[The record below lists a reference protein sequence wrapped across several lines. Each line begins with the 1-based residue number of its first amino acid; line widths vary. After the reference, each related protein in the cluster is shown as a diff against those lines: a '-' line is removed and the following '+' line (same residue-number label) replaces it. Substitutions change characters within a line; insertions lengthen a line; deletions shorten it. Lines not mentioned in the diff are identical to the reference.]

1 MKKPI
6 IKIILLVSLMIP
18 IAFGYSQTGFTK
30 VYYNGGMQSSA
41 IIKTFDENY
50 LITGYNY
57 GDKNYLIKIDTLGNV
72 IWSKQME
79 SVYSDYHVGILPLK
93 DSTYFMVT
101 SNYSSEK
108 GYSHLLCIVFTNN
121 GDTLWTKS
129 YDFGD
134 TFLPYSASQTFDNGF
149 MIAGIL
155 KFADYN
161 QYKIAVIKL
170 DSTGSHSWTKTFSG
184 GNHTNYGY
192 SIKETP
198 DSNYILTGFVEDSD
212 PFRSSAFLT
221 KLTAN
226 GNILWTKTYQVDS
239 SDLCIGYDVSI
250 LLDGYLIASTKS
262 HELVIIKT
270 DFSGN
275 VNWAKQYDIYSFN
288 PLNSPAVRI
297 RNLSNNNFAVLA
309 PDYLLKIDEAGDV
322 IWATGM
328 MMYVSDVYEAQDNGF
343 IVIGNG
349 PVFGVKFPVPYYEHI
364 GLIKID
370 SLGNNDADCVWPD
383 EWINYENKTIVTQ
396 NIVFDT
402 SYAIANTAQ
411 TNIQVADINLTIED
425 ECVTFI
431 GSLNENLSGS
441 NIQIFP
447 NPSSG
452 VFVIQTENSEIIIEL
467 NIFNSL
473 GATVYQ
479 SANNSKT
486 VNVDLSSVPPGIYQ
500 IMIDTQDKTYTRK
513 ILIY

>member
-1 MKKPI
+1 
-6 IKIILLVSLMIP
+6 MIP

-30 VYYNGGMQSSA
+30 VYYNSEIQSST

-72 IWSKQME
+72 LWSK
-79 SVYSDYHVGILPLK
+79 VLDNVNSDYHVEITSLK
-93 DSTYFMVT
+93 DSTFLFAT
-101 SNYSSEK
+101 SNYSSDK
-108 GYSHLLCIVFTNN
+108 GYSNLLCAVINN
-121 GDTLWTKS
+121 DGDTLWTKT
-129 YDFGD
+129 YDFGNR
-134 TFLPYSASQTFDNGF
+134 FFPYSACQTLDNGF
-149 MIAGIL
+149 LITGIL
-155 KFADYN
+155 QFADYLQN
-161 QYKIAVIKL
+161 RIAVAKL
-170 DSTGSHSWTKTFSG
+170 DSSGIHSWTKILSG
-184 GNHTNYGY
+184 GNHTNYGF

-198 DSNYILTGFVEDSD
+198 DTNYILTGFVEDSD
-212 PFRSSAFLT
+212 PFTSSAFLT
-221 KLTAN
+221 KLTAD
-226 GNILWTKTYQVDS
+226 GNILWSKSYQVDS
-239 SDLCIGYDVSI
+239 SDHCIGYDVSI
-250 LLDGYLIASTKS
+250 VQDGYLIASIKS
-262 HELVIIKT
+262 HELVLIKT

-275 VNWAKQYDIYSFN
+275 VDWAKQYDIYSFN
-288 PLNSPAVRI
+288 PLNSPAMRI

-309 PDYLLKIDEAGDV
+309 PDYLLKINEAGDV

-328 MMYVSDVYEAQDNGF
+328 MMVVSDVYEAQDNGF

-349 PVFGVKFPVPYYEHI
+349 PVYGVKSPDPYYAHI

-370 SLGNNDADCVWPD
+370 SAGNNDADCVWPD
-383 EWINYENKTIVTQ
+383 EWVNYENKTIVTQ

-402 SYAIANTAQ
+402 SYAVANTAQ

-452 VFVIQTENSEIIIEL
+452 AFVIQTENSEIIIEL

-473 GATVYQ
+473 GAIVYQ
-479 SANNSKT
+479 SANNSKS
-486 VNVDLSSVPPGIYQ
+486 VNVDLSSVSPGIYQ